1 MFTRLFAVAS
11 VAALAV
17 AGPLAARDQ
26 CSNGTL
32 QCCDSVLS
40 SYQYTPTGAVSDLLT
55 VVVDALVQAG
65 VQCSPIGVLS
75 SGSSCTQQTVCCDG
89 TQANGVVNVECNN
102 ISL

>member
-32 QCCDSVLS
+32 QCCNSVLS
-40 SYQYTPTGAVSDLLT
+40 SYQYTPTSAVYNLLD
-55 VVVDALVQAG
+55 VVVDALVEAN
-65 VQCSPIGVLS
+65 VQCSPIGILN
-75 SGSSCTQQTVCCDG
+75 SGSDCTQQTVCCSG
-89 TQANGVVNVECNN
+89 TQMNGVVNVGCNN
-102 ISL
+102 VSL